1 MTRKQLLAGAV
12 ATVVLGTL
20 GACAGQ
26 DPTTDGASG
35 RGPDAA
41 SHAMDLPDPP
51 ADADWNAADAE
62 YLTMMTGH
70 HRQAVEMSELART
83 RATSP
88 AVRALAEGIGAGQ
101 GAEIVTMAAWLDARD
116 LPVPTVAEARSM
128 YGMGGMTGML
138 SPDQLEELAGASGAA
153 FDRLFLERMVAHHE
167 GALEMAQAEQA
178 EGKEVTVVDM
188 ATEVVATQSAEISR
202 MRDLL
207 GA

>member
-1 MTRKQLLAGAV
+1 
-12 ATVVLGTL
+12 
-20 GACAGQ
+20 
-26 DPTTDGASG
+26 
-35 RGPDAA
+35 
-41 SHAMDLPDPP
+41 
-51 ADADWNAADAE
+51 
-62 YLTMMTGH
+62 
-70 HRQAVEMSELART
+70 
-83 RATSP
+83 
-88 AVRALAEGIGAGQ
+88 VRALAEGIGAGQ

-188 ATEVVATQSAEISR
+188 ATEVVATQSAEVSR